1 MIQKLTNDSVRLC
14 CNNQGCPTVKK
25 LNNDQYE
32 VTDDF
37 GNKIIVK
44 REELA
49 LMTDAITAIDSTQ
62 QLICG

>member
-14 CNNQGCPTVKK
+14 CNGQGCPTVKK
-25 LNNDQYE
+25 LNGDQYE

-44 REELA
+44 KAELA
-49 LMTDAITAIDSTQ
+49 LMTDAIAAIDSTQ